1 MLLKVVVVVVVV
13 EIVLVVV
20 VDSGVGDVSR
30 DWSNVCGLISF
41 LQGSDVP
48 TRADLAALSSD

>member
-1 MLLKVVVVVVVV
+1 MLLKVVVVV
-13 EIVLVVV
+13 VVV